1 MAPHSATGYH
11 IGVSL
16 EHYRCYRIWIKEMR
30 SERIRN
36 TVIFKHNYLTMPTI
50 TNADAVLIAAK
61 DLQTALKGG
70 IPQALQTTAAV

>member
-1 MAPHSATGYH
+1 
-11 IGVSL
+11 
-16 EHYRCYRIWIKEMR
+16 MR

-36 TVIFKHNYLTMPTI
+36 IVIFKHNYLTMPTI